1 MPHATV
7 RHKKDRIFSWS
18 LVIILALVVCAIGM
32 LAISGGLR
40 RADAETA
47 AEFRNTKQVFTLQE
61 DGTEPLLKRV
71 DGSFYTVRENSRGVE
86 YEYTTADPADGSVVK
101 RTAPVMIRWESDGRK
116 LWRTEDVV
124 IKAFPSDDENAAPR
138 IERHTCSLAPI
149 DSTKPSHTGDPYAG
163 SAWVPG
169 SDEMDLSRTFPLS
182 LLHGEGSPLCVD
194 RVVIFVPEGTVQ
206 P

>member
-1 MPHATV
+1 MGQFV
-7 RHKKDRIFSWS
+7 RVFSIGAAVTRLARVKSRPWWVS
-18 LVIILALVVCAIGM
+18 ALVGVVCAIGM

-101 RTAPVMIRWESDGRK
+101 VEFLVNGAVAATDLSAPWSVVVNFPTASAATLVARATDNVGGVALSAPVS
-116 LWRTEDVV
+116 LTVN
-124 IKAFPSDDENAAPR
+124 ATPAAP
-138 IERHTCSLAPI
+138 EPAAVASAPQEGV
-149 DSTKPSHTGDPYAG
+149 PVPWAVGAARLTG
-163 SAWVPG
+163 
-169 SDEMDLSRTFPLS
+169 RTWWP
-182 LLHGEGSPLCVD
+182 
-194 RVVIFVPEGTVQ
+194 R
-206 P
+206 